1 MSQFGSFSG
10 FGGAPNPSG
19 AGGFNFGTPA
29 ATTAATAATPS
40 TGGFSFGT
48 SAGQPST
55 GTGFSFGAST
65 AATTQASS
73 FSFNA
78 PASTSAPPPG
88 RYIYILQYW
97 KPSQVI
103 LFTYR
108 RFKSRNSLALLLTFI
123 YQTITEG

>member
-29 ATTAATAATPS
+29 ATTAATPS

-88 RYIYILQYW
+88 SNI
-97 KPSQVI
+97 
-103 LFTYR
+103 FT
-108 RFKSRNSLALLLTFI
+108 K
-123 YQTITEG
+123 Q